1 MPRRPGGPGSKEF
14 LRSCDLDRSPSGL
27 QRGLYPTGR
36 RAATSEAGR
45 ARDRSLPFMDPGCQ
59 PRHRPRGRVAQTAGP
74 GRQAET
80 ASRARMTTFCRMAAG
95 RARVFDPD
103 HVLAGNT
110 RRDLFNAAGEQ
121 RRGPMRLR
129 QKRGYH
135 MDSDFVARVKGDPQF
150 QELTSKRSRFAWILS
165 GAMLAIYFGFIFV
178 IAFAPKA
185 LGVPLGTGVTTVG
198 IPVGLF
204 IIVSAFVL
212 TGIYVRRANTEF
224 DAIAQQIIER
234 AK

>member
-1 MPRRPGGPGSKEF
+1 
-14 LRSCDLDRSPSGL
+14 
-27 QRGLYPTGR
+27 
-36 RAATSEAGR
+36 
-45 ARDRSLPFMDPGCQ
+45 
-59 PRHRPRGRVAQTAGP
+59 
-74 GRQAET
+74 
-80 ASRARMTTFCRMAAG
+80 MTTFCRMAAG
-95 RARVFDPD
+95 RLRVFDPD

-135 MDSDFVARVKGDPQF
+135 MNSDVVARVKGDPQF
-150 QELTSKRSRFAWILS
+150 QELTTRRSRFAWILS

-178 IAFAPKA
+178 IAFAPKV